1 MFIFL
6 FIFLIYCVW
15 DLLSADW
22 KVIVLLNCGVC
33 PHVDSCLMKVSWL
46 GELVHVF
53 WWMELDLFFLKGGAM
68 LNGMFWGACVFG
80 ITLCSLSANT
90 QSCASVSQH
99 DWHGTSISGAFWAL
113 G

>member
-1 MFIFL
+1 
-6 FIFLIYCVW
+6 
-15 DLLSADW
+15 
-22 KVIVLLNCGVC
+22 
-33 PHVDSCLMKVSWL
+33 MKVSWL